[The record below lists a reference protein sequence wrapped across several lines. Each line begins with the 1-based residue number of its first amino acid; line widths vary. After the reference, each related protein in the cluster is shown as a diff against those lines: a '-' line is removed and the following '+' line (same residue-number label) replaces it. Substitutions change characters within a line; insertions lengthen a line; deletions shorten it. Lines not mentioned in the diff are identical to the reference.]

1 MQISYTSRPST
12 HERDS
17 ILRKLRT
24 LPFFPENGSSRVSR
38 RGDPNAEQPPLEV
51 RNVYRFCI
59 RLQIRLA
66 LSLSL
71 SLNGGPRN
79 ADEPSRDCAQTFIAL
94 IPLQKEPL
102 CLLRS
107 SDLADC
113 NLSHGPPSQSF
124 GKVARSATPP
134 PQTLPARSTLLR
146 TLSRELGRTRLS
158 PGFGAERKPSHCT
171 GATYADFA
179 YVHEL
184 RGVRANSIHRL
195 TRAPPLD
202 EARALSA
209 RASLLLREHRE
220 LSTEHQ
226 LLQSSRA

>member
-66 LSLSL
+66 RSLSL
-71 SLNGGPRN
+71 SQRGATERGR
-79 ADEPSRDCAQTFIAL
+79 AL
-94 IPLQKEPL
+94 ARLRSNLHCSHPAPLQKEPL

-124 GKVARSATPP
+124 GKVARSATRRFCNTP

-171 GATYADFA
+171 F
-179 YVHEL
+179 
-184 RGVRANSIHRL
+184 
-195 TRAPPLD
+195 
-202 EARALSA
+202 
-209 RASLLLREHRE
+209 
-220 LSTEHQ
+220 
-226 LLQSSRA
+226 SSRRMQILHTCASPRAHPHTMQGRPRSH

>member
-1 MQISYTSRPST
+1 MG
-12 HERDS
+12 
-17 ILRKLRT
+17 
-24 LPFFPENGSSRVSR
+24 GSSQ
-38 RGDPNAEQPPLEV
+38 PCKLCALPPLLKELSQAESRGAV
-51 RNVYRFCI
+51 TRTRSNHPWKFATYTDFVYVCRSDS
-59 RLQIRLA
+59 LA
-66 LSLSL
+66 LSL

-124 GKVARSATPP
+124 REGRSKRYSTTLQHP

-146 TLSRELGRTRLS
+146 TLSRELGRTRPS

-171 GATYADFA
+171 VLIATYADFA

-184 RGVRANSIHRL
+184 REFARTLFIASRAR
-195 TRAPPLD
+195 PLD

-209 RASLLLREHRE
+209 RPSLLLREHRE

-226 LLQSSRA
+226 LLRSPRA